1 MLVHGRSVPV
11 AAVGIVAALVLPCL
25 TLLSSCGGS
34 GATETTPPV
43 DNPRGQSPGYAAAT
57 IGFLNGD
64 VQSIAFAVNAAGQ
77 VVGQSAN
84 GTGGARAFYWDG
96 TLHSLN
102 APGTFGGAY
111 ALSNGSPV
119 YAGGY
124 QETAGVRHAARW
136 TPASS
141 TAATVLDA
149 SDSFVR
155 GLNDA
160 GTAVGRYVDANAAV
174 HGAIWRTGASRIDI
188 PPLAGHVHTSAEDIN
203 NDGIVIGVAFGTQSA
218 TDKAWVRLA
227 DGELL
232 ELAGLPGATGTNAL
246 ALSDVVNGRFYIVG
260 SSTSPEGA
268 RRGVRWTFELATK
281 TVTPEPLGD
290 MAVATGVTN
299 AGHVSGISASGGPS
313 QPALLWRDGVSL
325 TLSAGA
331 IAGGRGVAGA
341 TGRIYVVGDVFAGA
355 FPVAV
360 RWTIE
365 SR

>member
-1 MLVHGRSVPV
+1 MLVHGRSERVV
-11 AAVGIVAALVLPCL
+11 AVGIVAALVLPCL
-25 TLLSSCGGS
+25 TLVSSCGGS
-34 GATETTPPV
+34 GATDATPPI
-43 DNPRGQSPGYAAAT
+43 DTTRTQSPGHVATT

-64 VQSIAFAVNAAGQ
+64 VQSAAFAVNAAGQ

-96 TLHSLN
+96 TLHNLTT
-102 APGTFGGAY
+102 PGTFGGAY
-111 ALSNGSPV
+111 AISNGSPV
-119 YAGGY
+119 YVGGY
-124 QETAGVRHAARW
+124 QETGGVRHAALW

-141 TAATVLDA
+141 TTVTVLET

-160 GTAVGRYVDANAAV
+160 GTAVGRYVDTNAAV
-174 HGAIWRTGASRIDI
+174 HGAIWRAGAGRIDI

-203 NDGIVIGVAFGTQSA
+203 NDGIVIGTAFGVQSA

-232 ELAGLPGATGTNAL
+232 ELAGLPGATGTNAF
-246 ALSDVVNGRFYIVG
+246 ALSDVVNGQFYIVG
-260 SSTSPEGA
+260 SSISTDGV
-268 RRGVRWTFELATK
+268 RRGVRWTFQLATK
-281 TVTPEPLGD
+281 TITAEQLGD
-290 MAVATGVTN
+290 MYVATGVTN
-299 AGHVSGISASGGPS
+299 VGHVSGISAPGGPS

-325 TLSAGA
+325 ALSAAGA

-360 RWTIE
+360 RWTVE
-365 SR
+365 